1 MSLSTIQKDLKKNPE
16 LLNKQRLNGENELL
30 FRPEITVEEL
40 KFLKSLGLNLKQ
52 TSKHFK
58 TVLTCLVAANNL
70 EAVRY
75 LLEEEGFEA
84 VINYSEEGT
93 DRTPIFYAKT
103 VEMLKLL
110 LKHGADPFAMDGNG
124 HMFVHKAWK
133 NEEEDLAILS
143 FLKEYS
149 EEIGEDLL
157 NIKDCDFEE
166 TPIYFQDNLEV
177 LKHLVNLGAK
187 IVQEKEIALSQ
198 DRKEYTYS
206 LITNKYGASPLNGFD
221 KLHNRKLSEWFEKE
235 VFRLSNGTIEL

>member
-103 VEMLKLL
+103 VEMLRSY
-110 LKHGADPFAMDGNG
+110 
-124 HMFVHKAWK
+124 VC
-133 NEEEDLAILS
+133 S
-143 FLKEYS
+143 
-149 EEIGEDLL
+149 
-157 NIKDCDFEE
+157 
-166 TPIYFQDNLEV
+166 
-177 LKHLVNLGAK
+177 
-187 IVQEKEIALSQ
+187 
-198 DRKEYTYS
+198 
-206 LITNKYGASPLNGFD
+206 
-221 KLHNRKLSEWFEKE
+221 
-235 VFRLSNGTIEL
+235 

>member
-1 MSLSTIQKDLKKNPE
+1 
-16 LLNKQRLNGENELL
+16 
-30 FRPEITVEEL
+30 
-40 KFLKSLGLNLKQ
+40 
-52 TSKHFK
+52 
-58 TVLTCLVAANNL
+58 
-70 EAVRY
+70 
-75 LLEEEGFEA
+75 
-84 VINYSEEGT
+84 
-93 DRTPIFYAKT
+93 
-103 VEMLKLL
+103 
-110 LKHGADPFAMDGNG
+110 
-124 HMFVHKAWK
+124 MFVHKAWK

-166 TPIYFQDNLEV
+166 TPIYFQNNLEV